1 MKKALLLLLLCLC
14 VQKSYSQ
21 FLIALVF
28 GDKLNSGRAEFGLT
42 LAAGLSSYTGGV
54 SANYRP
60 SLCFGMYFSYK
71 LNDKFSLEPRFYP
84 KYNGGANKMTIG
96 LPEKYQS
103 DAWDTTSVS
112 QKINYFAFTAMVG
125 YKLTDHLKVCLGP
138 QAMMRTSILD
148 YYSSDDKGSEL
159 KLKEDDTRTRFD
171 AGGTISLNYHF
182 SKNGGLSITAEYYQG
197 MVNINKATDA
207 AMHNSIFQFAVGIPV
222 GAGKAKKKAAAK
234 TEMTNETS
242 DD

>member
-28 GDKLNSGRAEFGLT
+28 GDKLNSHRAEFGLT
-42 LAAGLSSYTGGV
+42 LAAGLTSYTGMG
-54 SANYRP
+54 ATYRP

-71 LNDKFSLEPRFYP
+71 LNDRFSLEPRFYP
-84 KYNGGANKMTIG
+84 KYNGGASGMTIG

-103 DAWDTTSVS
+103 EAWDTNSVK
-112 QKINYFAFTAMVG
+112 QKINYFALATMVG
-125 YKLTDHLKVCLGP
+125 YKITGHLKVCLGP
-138 QAMMRTSILD
+138 QVAMRTSVID

-159 KLKEDDTRTRFD
+159 KLKEEDTRARFD

-182 SKNGGLSITAEYYQG
+182 SKNGGVSIIAEYYQG
-197 MVNINKATDA
+197 FVNINTTEGPAL
-207 AMHNSIFQFAVGIPV
+207 HNSIFQFAVGIPV
-222 GAGKAKKKAAAK
+222 GAGKAKKK
-234 TEMTNETS
+234 TEEKMQTEPQTS

>member
-1 MKKALLLLLLCLC
+1 MFRKAFLLVFLCLC

-42 LAAGLSSYTGGV
+42 LAAGLTSYSGV
-54 SANYRP
+54 SATYRP

-71 LNDKFSLEPRFYP
+71 LNEKWSLEPRFYP
-84 KYNGGANKMTIG
+84 KYNGGAGNMTIG
-96 LPEKYQS
+96 LPEKYQTE
-103 DAWDTTSVS
+103 AWDTTAVK
-112 QKINYFAFTAMVG
+112 QKINYFALATMAG
-125 YKLTDHLKVCLGP
+125 YKITNHLKVCLGP
-138 QAMMRTSILD
+138 QVSMRTSIVD

-159 KLKEDDTRTRFD
+159 KLKEDNTRTRFD
-171 AGGTISLNYHF
+171 AGATISLNYHF
-182 SKNGGLSITAEYYQG
+182 SKNGGVSIIAEYYQG
-197 MVNINKATDA
+197 LVNINKTSSP

-222 GAGKAKKKAAAK
+222 GAGKAKKKAEAK
-234 TEMTNETS
+234 QQMEMKTS